1 MEMATRTK
9 SAEALKLPKIG
20 AAWPGVEG
28 SAYAGVTTDA
38 KGKLFALVLLA
49 DKPAGDIAWQPAMD
63 WAKSISADLPTRP
76 ECALMFANIR
86 KLFAKRWHWT
96 SEVHA
101 DDASYAWLCHF
112 FIGHQYDDHKSFEG
126 CARAVRRFPIDP
138 SILSVAGASRMLPED
153 AELLNGTAEALEG
166 LGGQGVVDG
175 LRDIA
180 RRIATSL
187 VVAS

>member
-49 DKPAGDIAWQPAMD
+49 DKPAGDLAWQPAME
-63 WAKSISADLPTRP
+63 WAKSLGASLPTRP
-76 ECALMFANIR
+76 ECALMFANI
-86 KLFAKRWHWT
+86 KKAFAARWHWT
-96 SEVHA
+96 SETHKEY
-101 DDASYAWLCHF
+101 ASYAWGCY
-112 FIGHQYDDHKSFEG
+112 FINGNQSYFHKSYEG

-138 SILSVAGASRMLPED
+138 SILSGGAS
-153 AELLNGTAEALEG
+153 
-166 LGGQGVVDG
+166 
-175 LRDIA
+175 
-180 RRIATSL
+180 
-187 VVAS
+187 